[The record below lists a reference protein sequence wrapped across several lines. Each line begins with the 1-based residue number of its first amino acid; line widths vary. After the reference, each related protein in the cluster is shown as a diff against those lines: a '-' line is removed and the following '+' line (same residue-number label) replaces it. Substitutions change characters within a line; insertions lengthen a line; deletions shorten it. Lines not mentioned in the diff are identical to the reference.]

1 MKTKLAI
8 VLVIFAAFVAGYF
21 LGCDQ
26 TKKSMR
32 QSMMRSHLFWHRVY
46 SSQELDRV
54 VLILT
59 QFREG
64 NPTNGVTMLEKCL
77 DGSLIAAA
85 SDADL
90 KDATGGIPTY
100 VQEAHDYRA
109 KYPWTNSVPEVDVK
123 VRRILS
129 SAK

>member
-1 MKTKLAI
+1 
-8 VLVIFAAFVAGYF
+8 
-21 LGCDQ
+21 
-26 TKKSMR
+26 
-32 QSMMRSHLFWHRVY
+32 MMRNYLFWHRVY

-77 DGSLIAAA
+77 DGSLMAAA
-85 SDADL
+85 ACDADL
-90 KDATGGIPTY
+90 KDRMDSVPLYI
-100 VQEAHDYRA
+100 QEAHNYRA

-129 SAK
+129 RAK